1 MSSAIEPVLFAFLVV
16 AAVAVVVLRNL
27 FAAAMMTGLFS
38 FISAGLF
45 TLMDAVDVAFTEAA
59 VGAGISTIL
68 VLATLAL
75 TGSKE
80 RRQRRVDWRALSIVT
95 LTGAAL
101 IYGTLDMPHYGDPSA
116 PIHHHMVE
124 RFLTDSLEEVG
135 MPNFVT
141 SILASY
147 RGYDTFGETTVIF
160 TAATGVLLLLAVRTP
175 LGAGTGF
182 QSVPPPARASRLKQR
197 VQEAPVLRATA
208 KGLLPFIFMFALYV
222 QFHGDFGPGGGFQAG
237 VIFAAG
243 FILYGLVFGPDAL
256 RVVAPSRWVEFGV
269 ALGVVVYGGTGVAC
283 LAMGG
288 NFLDYSA
295 LDLHHPTHGQHLG
308 IFLVELGVG
317 ITVAC
322 VMLTV
327 YYAFSERPSAE
338 PASAEPTHKGPTGG
352 GAGGQAAEK
361 GRG

>member
-1 MSSAIEPVLFAFLVV
+1 MSSAIEPVLFVFLLV
-16 AAVAVVVLRNL
+16 AAVGVVVLRNL

-59 VGAGISTIL
+59 VGAGIATIL
-68 VLATLAL
+68 ILATLAQ
-75 TGSKE
+75 TGSEE
-80 RRQRRVDWRALSIVT
+80 RRHRPVDWRALSIVT

-101 IYGTLDMPHYGDPSA
+101 IYGTLDMPPYGDPGA
-116 PIHHHMVE
+116 PIHHHMVG
-124 RFLTDSLEEVG
+124 RFLTDSLNEVG

-160 TAATGVLLLLAVRTP
+160 TAATGVLLLLARHVP
-175 LGAGTGF
+175 QAGGTGF
-182 QSVPPPARASRLKQR
+182 QSVPPATPAQRSKQR
-197 VQEAPVLRATA
+197 VQDAPVLRATA
-208 KGLLPFIFMFALYV
+208 KGLLPFILMFALYV

-243 FILYGLVFGPDAL
+243 FILYGLVFGPAAL
-256 RVVAPSRWVEFGV
+256 RKVAPSSWVELGV

-283 LAMGG
+283 LALGG
-288 NFLDYSA
+288 NFLDYNA
-295 LDLHHPTHGQHLG
+295 LDLQHPTHGQHLG

-322 VMLTV
+322 VMLTI
-327 YYAFSERPSAE
+327 YYAFSERSRPPTPTE
-338 PASAEPTHKGPTGG
+338 PG
-352 GAGGQAAEK
+352 
-361 GRG
+361 